1 MKAASVFLTCFSF
14 QRVEV
19 CVGEVPQEAVAL
31 LQLPANFGDCD
42 TKGRGQSGQTS
53 LDAATLGFHDTNQ
66 GGLIYATRDL
76 IRNRLITEAASPR
89 SWLTKSPRI
98 PSMDTCALL
107 FQLGVEL

>member
-1 MKAASVFLTCFSF
+1 MKPASVLLTCFSF
-14 QRVEV
+14 QRVEG

-76 IRNRLITEAASPR
+76 IRNRLITEAAFT
-89 SWLTKSPRI
+89 TKLA
-98 PSMDTCALL
+98 D
-107 FQLGVEL
+107 